1 MKKASVILLAL
12 MLLFLVG
19 CGDKPEE
26 KEPESSPVVLSS
38 GEGYEISMLKDE
50 NGGEKYAYTVKTH
63 EGKVIESAISSNEPK
78 VKPLNADL
86 IGIRFYTDSDSFV
99 RYYDIKSGKASAS
112 YFGAFWDNG
121 KLLAYN
127 DYEHSGKLIVR
138 DIFDD
143 DGYRYE
149 KEISS
154 DALELI
160 VTEAKLSDDESTL
173 TVYFKM
179 GEHGSVVNVR
189 LPLSTANE
197 NDA

>member
-1 MKKASVILLAL
+1 MKKASVIILAL
-12 MLLFLVG
+12 MLLFLTA
-19 CGDKPEE
+19 CGDKPEV
-26 KEPESSPVVLSS
+26 KEPETSPVVLSS
-38 GEGYEISMLKDE
+38 GEGYEISLLKDE

-63 EGKVIESAISSNEPK
+63 DGKVIESAISANEPK
-78 VKPLNADL
+78 VKPLNDNL

-99 RYYDIKSGKASAS
+99 RYYDLSSGKASES

-127 DYEHSGKLIVR
+127 DYERSGKLIVR

-149 KEISS
+149 KEIQS
-154 DALELI
+154 DSLELI
-160 VTEAKLSDDESTL
+160 VTEAELSDDESTL

-189 LPLSTANE
+189 LPLVAE
-197 NDA
+197 NDN